1 MLFNHNNGAQ
11 DGHWE
16 IWEVIMN
23 TPGSV
28 KQQIF
33 FRKRLLTINLL
44 PMKQWI
50 SLNPSKLMPT
60 NNDENTVTENIKIFF
75 KTETSITTTN
85 AQKNTR
91 TINAKV

>member
-1 MLFNHNNGAQ
+1 
-11 DGHWE
+11 
-16 IWEVIMN
+16 
-23 TPGSV
+23 
-28 KQQIF
+28 
-33 FRKRLLTINLL
+33 
-44 PMKQWI
+44 MKQWI